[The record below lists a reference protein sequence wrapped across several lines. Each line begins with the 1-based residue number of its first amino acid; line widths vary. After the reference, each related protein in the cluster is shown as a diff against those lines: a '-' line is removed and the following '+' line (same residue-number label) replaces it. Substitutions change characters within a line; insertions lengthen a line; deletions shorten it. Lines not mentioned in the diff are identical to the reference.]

1 MELFQWI
8 LMFLIILLTG
18 ASLLYQH
25 STTFNF
31 FCKMALFYV
40 WITLV
45 TAILSPIVAAFYG
58 QRVENM
64 KILRF
69 TIQPLKHFFGIKIVV
84 QGSKNLNIKE
94 PYVMV
99 ANHQSHIDLLGMAEI
114 IPDCCVPVVK
124 KEILYLGSVGWAC
137 WLCKMIFIDRG
148 KPCEAMDT
156 LMQVAQTI
164 RHQNM
169 RVWVFPE
176 GTRNQNKTM
185 LPFKQGSFRLAVE
198 AQIPNYEWTL
208 QPFFPLSEVWQQE
221 WEGTRPSKDGRGGG
235 EETEHRT
242 EEILQQVPIIPVVIS
257 SYQDTYDFKG
267 KRFTPGI
274 WTIRILPK
282 IETQGLGPE
291 NIPALIDSTQ
301 QMMQETFWEISG
313 EA

>member
-198 AQIPNYEWTL
+198 AQ
-208 QPFFPLSEVWQQE
+208 
-221 WEGTRPSKDGRGGG
+221 
-235 EETEHRT
+235 
-242 EEILQQVPIIPVVIS
+242 VPIIPVVIS